1 MGGGVSAPG
10 RGNTAVRTLVG
21 FDWGLFAK
29 PTASSVVHVA
39 YLLLPVLVETSRTF
53 QYVFGLLPNSCST
66 YHLELGLHFEYV
78 SMMILKLVVP
88 FRD

>member
-10 RGNTAVRTLVG
+10 RDNTAVRTLVG

-29 PTASSVVHVA
+29 PTASSVVH
-39 YLLLPVLVETSRTF
+39 VLVETSRTF

-88 FRD
+88 FRE